1 MLSTGFAILIAIV
14 YIAILYSI
22 AYRGERKPPNQI
34 KPYRYALA
42 QGIHC
47 TTWAFYGTITQSAYY
62 GWSVAPT
69 YVGAMLVFLFA
80 HRIQM
85 RLLHVCKQQ
94 NLTSIADVISHRYGK
109 SPALAVTV
117 ALIALIG
124 IVPYIALQLRAVT
137 GSFAAVTGLADKPL
151 PWFGDVAALVALAMM
166 MFAIFS
172 GTRRK
177 SLAEQH

>member
-1 MLSTGFAILIAIV
+1 MLSTGFAVLFAIA

-22 AYRGERKPPNQI
+22 AYRGERKPPNQV

-62 GWSVAPT
+62 GWSMAPT
-69 YVGAMLVFLFA
+69 YVGAILVFLFA

-94 NLTSIADVISHRYGK
+94 NLTYCRCHQSS
-109 SPALAVTV
+109 
-117 ALIALIG
+117 
-124 IVPYIALQLRAVT
+124 LR
-137 GSFAAVTGLADKPL
+137 
-151 PWFGDVAALVALAMM
+151 
-166 MFAIFS
+166 
-172 GTRRK
+172 
-177 SLAEQH
+177 

>member
-1 MLSTGFAILIAIV
+1 MLSTSVAILIAIT
-14 YIAILYSI
+14 YIAVLYSI

-47 TTWAFYGTITQSAYY
+47 TTWAFYGTITQSAYF
-62 GWSVAPT
+62 GWAMAPT

-80 HRIQM
+80 HRLQL
-85 RLLHVCKQQ
+85 RLLHACKQQ

-109 SPALAVTV
+109 SSWLAVTV
-117 ALIALIG
+117 ASIALIG

-137 GSFAAVTGLADKPL
+137 GSFAAVTGLAERPI
-151 PWFGDVAALVALAMM
+151 PWF
-166 MFAIFS
+166 
-172 GTRRK
+172 
-177 SLAEQH
+177 

>member
-109 SPALAVTV
+109 SLKPHIPNAV
-117 ALIALIG
+117 
-124 IVPYIALQLRAVT
+124 
-137 GSFAAVTGLADKPL
+137 
-151 PWFGDVAALVALAMM
+151 
-166 MFAIFS
+166 
-172 GTRRK
+172 
-177 SLAEQH
+177 